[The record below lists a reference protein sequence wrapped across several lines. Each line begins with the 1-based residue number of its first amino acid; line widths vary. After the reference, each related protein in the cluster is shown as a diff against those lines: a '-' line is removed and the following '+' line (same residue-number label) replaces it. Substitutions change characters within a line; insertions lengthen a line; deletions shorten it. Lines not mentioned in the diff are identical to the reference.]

1 MGSIE
6 QRRATCIKDKNDSAQ
21 FATWA
26 NDRAN
31 DAQSYVDK
39 SKQIKIDIGVFITE
53 AAKMAPKIAPFA
65 ADAEKIDSEMRIA
78 IQKAA
83 DTIVTETDNERTDLN
98 NIVINAGKEFDKIT
112 AKAKIIRDSANKA
125 PISVNSLKMTGMIIK
140 NMDPGQIYANSAR
153 TYATE
158 SRKFAD
164 EAAWKQ
170 SDGDRADNQWTT
182 NARNNADSKYKSA
195 LSSHDIVKS
204 FLDSQFEPTRKN
216 AENLFNEIKGDLD
229 SAPQRIQEISNMI
242 TQPGP
247 IQDVIQSIIDYGHD
261 HDFDWLNDEIRRITG
276 LNDKA
281 ITKKET
287 DQGVL
292 DKNTLIKNQ
301 YDASLNAYLERM
313 KTEKDK
319 GGAVAQIDIEYANL
333 VAELK
338 QCTDKIEEY
347 QKNIGLTNGK
357 IAILAQE
364 FNTRQTLLTDTQT
377 MKDNKF
383 IEMNNVKNNYND
395 LSGQLI
401 ELIKN
406 RDILK
411 GLISSE
417 EEKYEKLQ
425 KDIEKLQVNI
435 IGLTIEDYGNK
446 VFNNQNLLNLNQNID
461 KDLQNIF
468 TNLKTEIINPD
479 LLYRKTKYRKIE
491 EEKLSNI
498 DKLLD
503 VLFYC
508 FYFAFIIIRIV
519 TRNTKTEDFLIYIFI
534 GLIPYVYPFIYKKS
548 NYITHLFQLDIN
560 KNAFIETEPE
570 NSIDAYNI

>member
-1 MGSIE
+1 MGSKE
-6 QRRATCIKDKNDSAQ
+6 QRRAICIEDKNRSNE
-21 FATWA
+21 FANLA

-31 DAQSYVDK
+31 DAQGYVNRC
-39 SKQIKIDIGVFITE
+39 KQIKIDIGVFATE
-53 AAKMAPKIAPFA
+53 AEKMAPKIAPFA
-65 ADAEKIDSEMRIA
+65 ADAEKMDSEVRIA

-83 DTIVTETDNERTDLN
+83 DTIVTETDNEQTDLN
-98 NIVINAGKEFDKIT
+98 NIVKNAGKEFDKIT
-112 AKAKIIRDSANKA
+112 AKAKIIRDSAIKA
-125 PISVNSLKMTGMIIK
+125 PISVNSLITTAKSIK
-140 NMDPGQIYANSAR
+140 HRDPGETYAYSAR
-153 TYATE
+153 KYATE

-182 NARNNADSKYKSA
+182 NARNNADGNYKSA
-195 LSSHDIVKS
+195 LASYNEGKS
-204 FLDSQFEPTRKN
+204 LLDKTFEPSRKN
-216 AENLFNEIKGDLD
+216 AENLFNEIKGNLD
-229 SAPQRIQEISNMI
+229 SAPQRIKEISNMI

-247 IQDVIQSIIDYGHD
+247 IQDVIKAITDYGHD
-261 HDFDWLNDEIRRITG
+261 HDFDWLTDEIRRITG
-276 LNDKA
+276 LQDRVIA
-281 ITKKET
+281 KKKT
-287 DQGVL
+287 DQGIL
-292 DKNTLIKNQ
+292 DKDALIKKQ
-301 YDASLNAYLERM
+301 YDVSLNSYLERM

-319 GGAVAQIDIEYANL
+319 GGAVDQINIEYANL
-333 VAELK
+333 VAELERCK
-338 QCTDKIEEY
+338 VKIDEY
-347 QKNIGLTNGK
+347 EINIGITHGK
-357 IAILAQE
+357 IAILAQD
-364 FNTRQTLLTDTQT
+364 FNTRQKALTDTQT
-377 MKDNKF
+377 LKDNKF

-406 RDILK
+406 RDVLK

-468 TNLKTEIINPD
+468 TNLKTENINPD

-508 FYFAFIIIRIV
+508 FYFSFIIIRIV